1 MLEYVNTEYT
11 RAYEDVPKTNENEI
25 YMINMY
31 HFEVHLGDST
41 MNFFRI
47 SKIQVFPRNFF
58 NSIKSR
64 IVFFNPDI
72 ITNKPE

>member
-47 SKIQVFPRNFF
+47 SKIFMGSWRRFDQED
-58 NSIKSR
+58 
-64 IVFFNPDI
+64 NPI
-72 ITNKPE
+72 H